1 MARNRFEQV
10 DERQDDAITLTL
22 WKAEDNM
29 YGTVTIPAALSGGK
43 LSSDMT
49 TDKMPLKDAF
59 RGAIRIG
66 NEMKAAVVVVDPA
79 SLWQVEWGELYRVT

>member
-43 LSSDMT
+43 LAADMT

-66 NEMKAAVVVVDPA
+66 NEMRAAVVVIDPA
-79 SLWQVEWGELYRVT
+79 SLWQAEWGELYRVT

>member
-10 DERQDDAITLTL
+10 DEKQDDAVTLSL
-22 WKAEDNM
+22 WKVGDSM

-43 LSSDMT
+43 LPADIT

-59 RGAIRIG
+59 RGRRRSWSWTRIPCG
-66 NEMKAAVVVVDPA
+66 RRNGVISTV
-79 SLWQVEWGELYRVT
+79 RCN